1 MSARTAS
8 TRPSRT
14 LVLAFAA
21 ALAATLASAQAPA
34 APAAVRPA
42 NPLLA
47 EWTTPFGVP
56 PFADIKDEHFAP
68 ALREAMAR
76 HAEEVRAIAGNPA
89 PPTFANTLEALDDSG
104 VLLDRVRTVFFN
116 LAGAETNDN
125 LQAIQKEFAPLMAAH
140 TDDIRL
146 DEALFRRVKAV
157 WDQRATLQLRPDQ
170 LRLLDEEYKDFV
182 RAGAL
187 LTGEQKQRMRDINK
201 ELASL
206 AVRFSDNLLK
216 ETNAYKLVIETPDG
230 LAGLPPGVI
239 AGAAEAAKAAKLEGK
254 WVFTL
259 HAPSI
264 WPFLQ
269 YASDRELRR
278 QILTAYLTRC
288 DHGDERDNKAVI
300 ARIAALRAAR
310 AQLLGYK
317 TWADFALEK
326 AMART
331 PAGVYGLLDKVWP
344 PALAVARREAAD
356 LQATIDAE
364 GGDFKLAS
372 WDWRYYAE
380 KVKKARFDLDDT
392 QLRPY
397 FPLDRV
403 REGAFM
409 VANRLYGITLTER
422 KDVPVYHPEVKAFE
436 VKEKDGTHIGIF
448 YVDYHPRPGKR
459 GGAWSTAY
467 RRQWIRPDG
476 TFVTPV
482 VSNVGN
488 FSRPT
493 GETPALL
500 SLDEVETLFHEF
512 GHGLHQLLSRCR
524 YRGQSGSGVPRDFV
538 ELPSQIMENWAKE
551 PEVLKTY
558 ARHWKTGEPIPDE
571 LIAKIVKSEHFD
583 QGFATVEYVAASLLD
598 MDWHTLTEAKEVDT
612 PAFEKASLAKMAL
625 PAEIPPRYRS
635 TYFNHIVGG
644 YAAGYYSYLWSEVLD
659 SDAFEAFKEK
669 GLFDQAT
676 AKAFRDNVLSKGGS
690 EDAMTL
696 YVRFR
701 GREPRVEPLLK
712 KRGLL

>member
-1 MSARTAS
+1 MSARPPSA
-8 TRPSRT
+8 RPSRT
-14 LVLAFAA
+14 LVFAFFA

-34 APAAVRPA
+34 APVAALPV

-47 EWTTPFGVP
+47 EWMTPFGVP
-56 PFADIKDEHFAP
+56 PFADVKDEHFAP

-76 HAEEVRAIAGNPA
+76 HSKEVEAIAGNPE
-89 PPTFANTLEALDDSG
+89 PPSFANTLEALDDSG

-187 LTGEQKQRMRDINK
+187 LGPEQKQRMRDINK

-216 ETNAYKLVIETPDG
+216 ETNAYKLIIETPEG
-230 LAGLPPGVI
+230 IAGLPPGVI

-278 QILTAYLTRC
+278 QIFTAYLSRC

-317 TWADFALEK
+317 THADFALEK
-326 AMART
+326 AMAKT

-344 PALAVARREAAD
+344 PALAVARKEAAD

-364 GGDFKLAS
+364 GSDFKLAS

-436 VKEKDGTHIGIF
+436 VKERDGTHIGIF
-448 YVDYHPRPGKR
+448 
-459 GGAWSTAY
+459 
-467 RRQWIRPDG
+467 
-476 TFVTPV
+476 
-482 VSNVGN
+482 
-488 FSRPT
+488 
-493 GETPALL
+493 
-500 SLDEVETLFHEF
+500 
-512 GHGLHQLLSRCR
+512 
-524 YRGQSGSGVPRDFV
+524 
-538 ELPSQIMENWAKE
+538 
-551 PEVLKTY
+551 
-558 ARHWKTGEPIPDE
+558 
-571 LIAKIVKSEHFD
+571 
-583 QGFATVEYVAASLLD
+583 
-598 MDWHTLTEAKEVDT
+598 
-612 PAFEKASLAKMAL
+612 
-625 PAEIPPRYRS
+625 
-635 TYFNHIVGG
+635 
-644 YAAGYYSYLWSEVLD
+644 
-659 SDAFEAFKEK
+659 
-669 GLFDQAT
+669 
-676 AKAFRDNVLSKGGS
+676 
-690 EDAMTL
+690 
-696 YVRFR
+696 
-701 GREPRVEPLLK
+701 
-712 KRGLL
+712 